1 MKTYKISENCTLKLR
16 KIMTDD
22 VLTIIHLV
30 KDLDIEK
37 EGRTILDF
45 VIDTMESGAIDE
57 LAKIALEGEF
67 PEGKPGSWL
76 PLETA
81 LEVAEDFLASNN
93 MLAKRLQPY
102 LKNLNLVTQ
111 EDQPSSS
118 PDMKTTPVEK
128 ADTKN
133 K

>member
-1 MKTYKISENCTLKLR
+1 MKTYKISESCTLKLR
-16 KIMTDD
+16 QIMTDD

-30 KDLDIEK
+30 KALDMEK
-37 EGRTILDF
+37 EGHSILDF
-45 VIDTMESGAIDE
+45 VIVTMESGAIDE

-81 LEVAEDFLASNN
+81 LEVAEDFLASNK
-93 MLAKRLQPY
+93 MLAKRLQPH
-102 LKNLNLVTQ
+102 LKRFNQATPEIPQ
-111 EDQPSSS
+111 SSN
-118 PDMKTTPVEK
+118 PDTKTTQVEK

>member
-1 MKTYKISENCTLKLR
+1 MKTYKINENCALKLR
-16 KIMTDD
+16 TIMTDD

-57 LAKIALEGEF
+57 LAKIALEGDF

-81 LEVAEDFLASNN
+81 LEVAEDFLASNK
-93 MLAKRLQPY
+93 MLAKRLQPH
-102 LKNLNLVTQ
+102 LKRFNQATP
-111 EDQPSSS
+111 ES
-118 PDMKTTPVEK
+118 PQSLKVDTKTTPEPE
-128 ADTKN
+128 APIKN